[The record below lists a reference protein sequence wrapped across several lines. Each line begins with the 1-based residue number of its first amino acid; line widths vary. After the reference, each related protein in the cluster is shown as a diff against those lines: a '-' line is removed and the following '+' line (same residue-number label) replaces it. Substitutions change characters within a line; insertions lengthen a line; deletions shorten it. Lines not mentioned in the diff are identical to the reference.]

1 MAAAAAAPTTTAT
14 ATVVADSG
22 AANIQVSKPPAG
34 TEREIYLKDYKAYP
48 YALDEVSKGQ
58 RRWSRIHGL
67 MMMMGGGGSGPGKVG
82 EGGKKGY
89 GMPSIVGM
97 SGMMSGTMS
106 GFGNSEL
113 GCLQRCLECPSFWD
127 WQFGAGMSGMMS
139 RIGNSEL
146 GCLERCLELR
156 VRNWSA

>member
-67 MMMMGGGGSGPGKVG
+67 MMMMGGGGDLDLAKS
-82 EGGKKGY
+82 ERGGKR
-89 GMPSIVGM
+89 GM
-97 SGMMSGTMS
+97 
-106 GFGNSEL
+106 
-113 GCLQRCLECPSFWD
+113 ECP
-127 WQFGAGMSGMMS
+127 
-139 RIGNSEL
+139 RL
-146 GCLERCLELR
+146 
-156 VRNWSA
+156 